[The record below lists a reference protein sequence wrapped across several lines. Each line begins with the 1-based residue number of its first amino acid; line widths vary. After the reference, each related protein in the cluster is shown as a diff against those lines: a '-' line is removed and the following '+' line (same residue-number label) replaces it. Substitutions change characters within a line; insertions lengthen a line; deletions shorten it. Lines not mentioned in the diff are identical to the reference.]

1 MDAGVEFTSS
11 VTGQLDVLMS
21 SNGGEVEGV
30 VLNADDQ
37 PAKAAAVELV
47 PDEPNRAR
55 SRLYRQASTDQY
67 GRSLIKGVAPG
78 GDKLFAWEDIMD
90 GQYEESRIH
99 EVI

>member
-1 MDAGVEFTSS
+1 MTA
-11 VTGQLDVLMS
+11 QLDVLMS

-67 GRSLIKGVAPG
+67 DRFLIK
-78 GDKLFAWEDIMD
+78 
-90 GQYEESRIH
+90 
-99 EVI
+99 

>member
-11 VTGQLDVLMS
+11 VTAQLDVLMS

-67 GRSLIKGVAPG
+67 GRFLIK
-78 GDKLFAWEDIMD
+78 
-90 GQYEESRIH
+90 
-99 EVI
+99 